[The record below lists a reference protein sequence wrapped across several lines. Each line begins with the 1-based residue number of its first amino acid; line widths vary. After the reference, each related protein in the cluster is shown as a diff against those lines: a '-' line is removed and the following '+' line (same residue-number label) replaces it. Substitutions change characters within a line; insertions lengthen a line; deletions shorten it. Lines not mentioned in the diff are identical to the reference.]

1 LSISLDGS
9 LFTPALD
16 GFGVQ
21 LSGSKTYDDLPK
33 DENGDE
39 IKLDGFSDN
48 VNSIAMYFERSGFSA
63 RISRRYRSAFTATT
77 RSVILN
83 TLRSTQIDAESQ
95 IDAQIGYEFNEGAFH
110 GLTLLL
116 QGNNLTNE
124 LAVTRQSP
132 EVGGS
137 SSTGLLPWE
146 QDDYGRVIM
155 LGASYKF

>member
-1 LSISLDGS
+1 M
-9 LFTPALD
+9 
-16 GFGVQ
+16 Q
-21 LSGSKTYDDLPK
+21 LSGAKTYNSLPK

-39 IKLDGFSDN
+39 IQLDGFSDN
-48 VNSIAMYFERSGFSA
+48 VNSIAAYFERSGFSA
-63 RISRRYRSAFTATT
+63 RVSRRYRSAFTATT

-95 IDAQIGYEFNEGAFH
+95 IDAQIGYEFNSGAFQ

-132 EVGGS
+132 EVVAGR

-146 QDDYGRVIM
+146 TDDYGRVIM